1 MVQRRYLV
9 KYKNLD
15 KYEKAET
22 DNIFDQV
29 THLFFTFSI
38 SFWGSRI

>member
-15 KYEKAET
+15 KYEKAKT
-22 DNIFDQV
+22 DNIFYQV

-38 SFWGSRI
+38 SF